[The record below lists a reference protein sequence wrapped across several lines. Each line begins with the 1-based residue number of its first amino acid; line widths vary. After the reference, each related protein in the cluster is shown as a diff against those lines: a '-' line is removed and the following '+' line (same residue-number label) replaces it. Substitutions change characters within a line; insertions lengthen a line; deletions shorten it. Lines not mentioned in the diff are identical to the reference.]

1 MREKLKKIGRF
12 LNKVTVLLAR
22 PVWENFLFM
31 TFMFAVWG
39 ITVWREVQYEGEV
52 WAHIFELFVD
62 LYLVCFILHL
72 LPKKEARI
80 VRTILYVLGYALAF
94 FEEFLSE
101 RFFMLYTPTT
111 LRLWLETTGEET
123 KEFFKAYFTGEP
135 LWRTLKMFLPLLLGN
150 IVLILITWQKS
161 FWHLKIVQKVKRSWA
176 PVIGRYMIVA
186 LLVFCLFPWANE
198 KSKMFTFFSQKT
210 SQTAEKVKWQTFY
223 TPFYR
228 LVYSYRMLQLADK
241 AMVSLKQNMH
251 HLQIDTCTYR
261 CPEIVLVIG
270 ESYNKYHSQLY
281 GYGPS
286 TTPKQLE
293 MERKGNLLAFND
305 VVTTWNL
312 TSNVFKNMFSTH
324 SIDQPGTWCNGVLF
338 PALFRKAGYR
348 VAFLTNQF
356 QNVNRQ
362 SGVDFN
368 GSFFFND
375 PEIDSLCFDFRNTMI
390 YRFDKTFIR
399 EYEKFVPAKNNLII
413 FHLYGQH
420 QKYDY
425 RFTPNDVY
433 FTPDSLKSRRNLSGW
448 MKQIVADYDNATR
461 YNDDVIARICDY
473 FKDQDAIV
481 IYVSDH
487 GEEVFDH
494 SLIFGRTPADPVIP
508 LSAHYEFEVPM
519 EMWFSPSFKKKHRKV
534 VKAARAAVNKPYM
547 TDELPH
553 LLMGLAGI
561 KCCYYDRRR
570 DLLNDSFNIMRPR
583 LLKGKYDYDRL
594 IKGTRFEKEKNNL
607 KNRKKF

>member
-1 MREKLKKIGRF
+1 
-12 LNKVTVLLAR
+12 
-22 PVWENFLFM
+22 
-31 TFMFAVWG
+31 
-39 ITVWREVQYEGEV
+39 
-52 WAHIFELFVD
+52 
-62 LYLVCFILHL
+62 
-72 LPKKEARI
+72 
-80 VRTILYVLGYALAF
+80 
-94 FEEFLSE
+94 
-101 RFFMLYTPTT
+101 
-111 LRLWLETTGEET
+111 
-123 KEFFKAYFTGEP
+123 
-135 LWRTLKMFLPLLLGN
+135 
-150 IVLILITWQKS
+150 LITWQKS

-251 HLQIDTCTYR
+251 HLQIDTCTYH